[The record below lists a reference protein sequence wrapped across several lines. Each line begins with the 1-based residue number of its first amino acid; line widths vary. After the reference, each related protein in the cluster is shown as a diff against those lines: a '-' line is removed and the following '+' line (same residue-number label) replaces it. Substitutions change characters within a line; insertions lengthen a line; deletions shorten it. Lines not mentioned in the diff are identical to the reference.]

1 MALMGLRKMPIEDQC
16 PKVRRRRGRV
26 LGLFMLLTATACQT
40 VETPTE
46 STSLQGARNFRDIG
60 GYITDDGR
68 RVKTGLLFRSDN
80 LGSLTRVDFER
91 LDELGVRQ
99 VIDMRAEVERN
110 DAPNLWPQPVQANV
124 TVSEITVLYPR
135 LDPRESRRKILTW
148 DVEDEYFHELM
159 VEANRS
165 LAVDFTGQWAEIF
178 RGFLS
183 RDGLPAVVHCVEG
196 KDRTGFIVAVVLR
209 TLGVPEETVMAD
221 YLRSNDRL
229 EARINRLSVFV
240 YLGTLFQVTPDQI
253 RPLLEVRR
261 EYLEAAFQAIDEQY
275 GSFENYLKKGL
286 GLSNRELAQL
296 RDRLLE

>member
-1 MALMGLRKMPIEDQC
+1 MAIGDQSL
-16 PKVRRRRGRV
+16 KVRWRSRRV
-26 LGLFMLLTATACQT
+26 LGLVMLFTASACQA
-40 VETPTE
+40 VETPTQ

-60 GYITDDGR
+60 GYITNDGR
-68 RVKTGLLFRSDN
+68 RVKSGLLFRSDN

-91 LDELGVRQ
+91 LDEIGIRQ

-110 DAPNLWPQPVQANV
+110 DSPNLWPQPVQANV
-124 TVSEITVLYPR
+124 TVSEITVLYPE

-159 VEANRS
+159 VRANRS
-165 LAVDFTGQWAEIF
+165 LALDFTDRWAAIL

-183 RDGLPAVVHCVEG
+183 PGGLPAVVHCVEG

-209 TLGVPEETVMAD
+209 TLGVPMETVMAD

-261 EYLEAAFQAIDEQY
+261 EYLEAAFQTIDEKY
-275 GSFENYLKKGL
+275 GSFDNYLRKGL
-286 GLSNRELAQL
+286 RLSDKEVAQL
-296 RDRLLE
+296 RATLLE